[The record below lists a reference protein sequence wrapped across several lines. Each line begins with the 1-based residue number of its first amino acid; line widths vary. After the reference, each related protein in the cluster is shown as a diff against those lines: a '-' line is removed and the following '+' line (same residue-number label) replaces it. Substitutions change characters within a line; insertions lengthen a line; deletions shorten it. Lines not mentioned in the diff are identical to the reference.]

1 MFCPACFLDAAQNIG
16 HNGAWLQSTTRG
28 VSAEQWSIDAGLL
41 AQAIDAPAQLFGP
54 DSAGLD
60 TQVRSVREEQL
71 SNMFLFLISLSLFI
85 SVAYS
90 VRFGRP
96 RVALPCIT

>member
-1 MFCPACFLDAAQNIG
+1 MFCPACVLDAAQNIG

-71 SNMFLFLISLSLFI
+71 SNMFLDFRFSLHFCSI
-85 SVAYS
+85 
-90 VRFGRP
+90 
-96 RVALPCIT
+96 